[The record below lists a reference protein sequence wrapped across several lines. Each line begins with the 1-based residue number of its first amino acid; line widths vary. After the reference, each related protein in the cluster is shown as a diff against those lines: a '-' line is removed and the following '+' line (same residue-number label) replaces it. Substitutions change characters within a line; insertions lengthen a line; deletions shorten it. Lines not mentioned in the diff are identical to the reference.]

1 MTVQRFRFFTACA
14 LCATLFAVLLSNT
27 ALAMDGVR
35 RGLSLCSQ
43 TLIPALFPFLVLSE
57 LFVACGAGDAL
68 GRVLGRPIAALF
80 GLSQGGACAVLLG
93 ALCGQPVATTA
104 ACSLFER
111 GEIGQA
117 ELERISLFANNP
129 SSAFLTAAVGSALF
143 GNASAG
149 MALFVIT
156 LLASAT
162 VGAGLRI
169 FGGKTGVF
177 QKKPPNGARKTLC
190 VTEVTAAIKR
200 AFFTLLQVCAFLLFF
215 CALSACL
222 SAPLTETAPIWRV
235 LLCGILE
242 ITGGISAAAT
252 MLTPALAFRLTAF
265 FASFA
270 GLSVCLQIL
279 SITEG
284 KGVRISHYLAAK
296 FVQGGIALAL
306 CEAYLYFFRPTLS
319 PTASVPTGT
328 FAGSSPFLVILL
340 LLLVLAI
347 FIIELKR
354 KSQKKYSE

>member
-1 MTVQRFRFFTACA
+1 MTVQRFRFFAACA

-35 RGLSLCSQ
+35 RGLSLCLQ

-57 LFVACGAGDAL
+57 LFVACGAGDVL
-68 GRVLGRPIAALF
+68 GRFLGRPIAALF

-93 ALCGQPVATTA
+93 ALCGQPVATTT

-111 GEIGQA
+111 GEIEQT

-129 SSAFLTAAVGSALF
+129 SSAFLTAAVGTALF

-149 MALFVIT
+149 MALFSIT
-156 LLASAT
+156 LFSSAA
-162 VGAGLRI
+162 VGVILHV
-169 FGGKTGVF
+169 FCGKVGTF
-177 QKKPPNGARKTLC
+177 QKKCPNGARKVLC
-190 VTEVTAAIKR
+190 ATDVTGSIKR

-222 SAPLTETAPIWRV
+222 GTPLTEIAPIWRV

-252 MLTPALAFRLTAF
+252 TLSPVLAFRMTAF
-265 FASFA
+265 FSSFA

-279 SITEG
+279 SVTDG
-284 KGVRISHYLAAK
+284 KGVRISHYLVAK
-296 FVQGGIALAL
+296 LAQGGIALAL
-306 CEAYLYFFRPTLS
+306 CEGYLYFFHPTLS
-319 PTASVPTGT
+319 PTASVPTGA
-328 FAGSSPFLVILL
+328 FVGSSPFLVIVSLS
-340 LLLVLAI
+340 LVLAI

-354 KSQKKYSE
+354 KLHKKHSE